1 MLRLILLVV
10 FGFSLSNFFRAQ
22 TAEALV
28 KNDWPNTVNAFG
40 TLAEKESSHY
50 IFVIDI
56 SDKRFGKDIVDQIE
70 VFTEAL
76 PQNDKITIIQLG
88 PTDETKEF
96 VTTTDID
103 KEILQEIKRKLKSLV
118 NEGKFGT
125 DGSDGLKMT
134 KLILKCLQASGTRNS
149 LPFVY
154 IFSDLEYYPY
164 RNFPAV
170 SEWIKCQTEYASL
183 TFKYSPFIKSY
194 ILKNPDKSPRGD
206 YKNYLNKIF
215 PSMEI
220 GDVDGPNL
228 LKKEFSN
235 IQADIY
241 RKKLLNC
248 LGKLVIDQNSHIN
261 LVNSDGNIVLNGTN
275 LVYHKIIL
283 DDQSQSTVSKILNS
297 ELLFSFFP
305 PTDVEIEV
313 SGTLVAEKYKNEVS
327 DLKDIPLSN
336 QKITLKPGD
345 SLIPWWLTDIIAIL
359 LLFSILRFIWTFF
372 PPARLRGNIEF
383 FTPSSP
389 TQILDCAGKRKKFSN
404 NDVKMLKSDFS
415 IEIKATKKFFGGRC
429 LILIPTNGDLLLIS
443 RKEKKTASR
452 GKKTIAKARSQWSV
466 DGIEIK
472 MPDVK

>member
-1 MLRLILLVV
+1 MKNTLILVLL
-10 FGFSLSNFFRAQ
+10 FFNFHLIGQ
-22 TAEALV
+22 KTSEELV

-103 KEILQEIKRKLKSLV
+103 KEILQEIRRKLKSLV

-125 DGSDGLKMT
+125 NGSDGLKMT

-164 RNFPAV
+164 RNFPAA

-206 YKNYLNKIF
+206 YKSYLNKIF

-220 GDVDGPNL
+220 GGVDGPNL
-228 LKKEFSN
+228 LKKEFIN

-283 DDQSQSTVSKILNS
+283 DDQSQSSVSKILKS
-297 ELLFSFFP
+297 DKLFSFLP
-305 PTDVEIEV
+305 PLEKQLEV

-327 DLKDIPLSN
+327 GLKDIPLSN
-336 QKITLKPGD
+336 QKISLKPGD
-345 SLIPWWLTDIIAIL
+345 SLIPWWLTDIIAAIL
-359 LLFSILRFIWTFF
+359 VLSILRFIWTLF
-372 PPARLRGNIEF
+372 PPARLKGTIDF
-383 FTPSSP
+383 FLPGKSTVV
-389 TQILDCAGKRKKFSN
+389 LDCGGRYKKFSN
-404 NDVKMLKSDFS
+404 NEVTLLKSGFS
-415 IEIKATKKFFGGRC
+415 LEVRATKKFFKGKC
-429 LILIPTNGDLLLIS
+429 LILIPVNGDLLLSS
-443 RKEKKTASR
+443 RKQKKTAR
-452 GKKTIAKARSQWSV
+452 GGKKTIASV
-466 DGIEIK
+466 KSRWNIDGIELT
-472 MPDVK
+472 MPTVR